1 MSKAENVNDNNIENE
16 IDIDIFGLSYDE
28 TRLLF
33 SCQYTL
39 IQNDIE
45 KETNSERKKEKSL
58 WLNAW
63 LKKMNIFLANTS
75 KKDNVHYIDEKVAV
89 DLASLVLLSRKVRDN
104 LNGNKT
110 ALYLI
115 LLETV
120 LFTPYYKLEKH
131 EKDSKLKINTKT
143 QNISLCKIASLLDID
158 KKYVE
163 IFSSSYNNSKNKLTG
178 FWTKVL
184 ITGLLGSVLIALTA
198 GFAAPFIASAFAG
211 AGLSGAAAVS
221 AGLAALGGGA
231 IAAGGLGMA
240 GGIAV
245 VVGGGAIL
253 GGVSGG
259 VAGALLSSSPDFALS
274 QAAKLEVV
282 MKEIILGSQKDV
294 VMAQNVLARQ
304 QETIQS
310 LEKELQQ
317 MKLDAAANKV
327 KMKNLS
333 SSISYLKTALEH
345 NTEFVKVA

>member
-1 MSKAENVNDNNIENE
+1 MSKAENVNDNN
-16 IDIDIFGLSYDE
+16 IDIFGLSYDE

-33 SCQYTL
+33 SCQYKL
-39 IQNDIE
+39 IQDDIK
-45 KETNSERKKEKSL
+45 KETNSNRKKEKSL

-63 LKKMNIFLANTS
+63 LNKMNIFLANTS

-89 DLASLVLLSRKVRDN
+89 DLASLVVLSKKVRDDLTGKN
-104 LNGNKT
+104 T

-115 LLETV
+115 LLESV

-131 EKDSKLKINTKT
+131 EKDSKLKINATT
-143 QNISLCKIASLLDID
+143 QNNSLHEIASLLQIG
-158 KKYVE
+158 KRYVE
-163 IFSSSYNNSKNKLTG
+163 LFASSYNSAKNSLTG

-184 ITGLLGSVLIALTA
+184 LGGLLGSVLIALTA

-211 AGLSGAAAVS
+211 AGLSGAAAIS

-231 IAAGGLGMA
+231 IAVGGLGMA

-245 VVGGGAIL
+245 IVGGGAIL

-294 VMAQNVLARQ
+294 VMAQNVLFRQ
-304 QETIQS
+304 QEAIQS

-317 MKLDAAANKV
+317 MKLKDDDNKV
-327 KMKNLS
+327 KIKNLT

-345 NTEFVKVA
+345 NTEFIKVA